1 MECNR
6 QTRGKKC
13 RSKTESNPLR
23 TRRGKG
29 LKPADGYSDPPE
41 ERPKSPIDSAAR
53 DCSPPDDGGRDEAAA
68 RRVVRRVTGTESRRG
83 VAYQGAEEGGGDGK
97 KGNARGRPGRCSS
110 EVWEEARED
119 GQR

>member
-1 MECNR
+1 
-6 QTRGKKC
+6 
-13 RSKTESNPLR
+13 
-23 TRRGKG
+23 
-29 LKPADGYSDPPE
+29 
-41 ERPKSPIDSAAR
+41 
-53 DCSPPDDGGRDEAAA
+53 
-68 RRVVRRVTGTESRRG
+68 VRRVTGTESRRG